1 MAAAEERRIVIFHGV
16 GEPGRVLEPGE
27 SRYWLGVDRFR
38 AALDRIAAHPDR
50 QRLSITFDDGN
61 DSDLLIAAPEL
72 LRRGLQAEFFVL
84 SGRTGQAGSLDAGQI
99 RELMQMGMRIGSHGV
114 AHSDWSRLS
123 TPELQ
128 RELATSKEALEAICG
143 VPVSSAAIP
152 FGRYN
157 AAVLRAL
164 KGAGYAVAYSSDGG
178 SAAPAAFLHPRTS
191 LRRDTTDSILENILS
206 GTMPPWKRLRRF
218 AGMTVRAWF

>member
-1 MAAAEERRIVIFHGV
+1 MTAAEKRRILIFHGV
-16 GEPGRVLEPGE
+16 GEPGRALEPGE
-27 SRYWLGVDRFR
+27 ARYWLGVDRFR

-72 LRRGLQAEFFVL
+72 QRRGLEAEFFVL
-84 SGRTGQAGSLDAGQI
+84 SGRIGQAGSLDASQI
-99 RELMQMGMRIGSHGV
+99 QDLMQMGMRIGSHGV
-114 AHSDWSRLS
+114 AHSDWSSLS
-123 TPELQ
+123 THEL
-128 RELATSKEALEAICG
+128 RDELATSKEALEAICG
-143 VPVSSAAIP
+143 VPVRSAAIP

-164 KGAGYAVAYSSDGG
+164 REAGYAVAYSSDGG
-178 SAAPAAFLHPRTS
+178 SATAAAFLHPRTS

-218 AGMTVRAWF
+218 AGMAARAWI